1 LVSADR
7 LPLLRE
13 RDQVV
18 LQEVWVDPRD
28 LPRIPSQLCL
38 AEVSGRVSGERR
50 NAGLRPVLG
59 EEDVRLGVEVVVQIG
74 RPDYLFVYRREQ
86 ERILLMERPPSEGDS
101 RPAPSRGS
109 GTPGPSTRRRE
120 LSSATREASSSFT
133 RGGQAGFH
141 LPTLASMSS
150 CSLAKSSFLSFEVS
164 TKRSSLQADV
174 FFTLSLFPRK
184 TNSRSQCECSP

>member
-1 LVSADR
+1 MRRLGRHLVSADR

-38 AEVSGRVSGERR
+38 AEVSGRVSSERR

-86 ERILLMERPPSEGDS
+86 ERILLMERPPSEGDPRRSEALILDQLPREVLGRRVLRRGSSAPPASVRSARAVPSGFSS
-101 RPAPSRGS
+101 RP
-109 GTPGPSTRRRE
+109 PGVTRQR
-120 LSSATREASSSFT
+120 
-133 RGGQAGFH
+133 
-141 LPTLASMSS
+141 
-150 CSLAKSSFLSFEVS
+150 
-164 TKRSSLQADV
+164 
-174 FFTLSLFPRK
+174 
-184 TNSRSQCECSP
+184 